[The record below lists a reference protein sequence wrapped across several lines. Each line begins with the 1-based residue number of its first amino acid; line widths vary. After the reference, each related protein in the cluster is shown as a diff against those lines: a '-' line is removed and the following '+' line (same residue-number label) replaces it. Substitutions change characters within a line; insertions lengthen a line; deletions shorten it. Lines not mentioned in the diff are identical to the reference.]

1 MNVKKFNI
9 QLVKEKNFK
18 LNNWDISNNL
28 NKPETVAM
36 ALEEIFQLSQQAEEI
51 FCFLALDT
59 KNKVIG
65 AFEVSRGSLNSSIV
79 HPREIFKRAVL
90 VNANKIVL
98 GHNHP
103 SNDPKPSQEDL
114 SATSRLVSAGKILG
128 IEVLDHIII
137 ADREGDDIVYKSL
150 KKEGLMG

>member
-1 MNVKKFNI
+1 MNVKKFQI
-9 QLVKEKNFK
+9 QLIKEKNFK
-18 LNNWDISNNL
+18 LNNWDISKPL

-79 HPREIFKRAVL
+79 HPREVFKRAIL
-90 VNANKIVL
+90 VNANRIIL

-103 SNDPKPSQEDL
+103 SNDPIASQDDL
-114 SATSRLVSAGKILG
+114 RVTSRLVSAGEILG

-137 ADREGDDIVYKSL
+137 GDRDGDDIVYESL
-150 KKEGLMG
+150 KNEGRMG